1 MQFGAFGVAGHGLVL
16 GDEAWGDGD
25 RGTRSSPIVGSEL
38 ATAACDYIALGHVHA
53 FREVS
58 TAMDG
63 CGARAE
69 LGAEGSVDGP
79 PAYYS
84 GAPWG
89 IGKAGVAVVTRGRRT
104 GRTSARPPATSSR
117 SAAAAIGRK

>member
-1 MQFGAFGVAGHGLVL
+1 MIVCRAFNLAHLAFAGHGLVL

-89 IGKAGVAVVTRGRRT
+89 IGKAGVAVVTLRRGER
-104 GRTSARPPATSSR
+104 AQVVHRPLES
-117 SAAAAIGRK
+117 

>member
-1 MQFGAFGVAGHGLVL
+1 MIVCRAFNLAHLAFWVGHGLVL

-38 ATAACDYIALGHVHA
+38 ATTACDYIALGHVHA

-89 IGKAGVAVVTRGRRT
+89 IGKV
-104 GRTSARPPATSSR
+104 RTSAALQ
-117 SAAAAIGRK
+117 IGTASNNLHT